1 MEVLTGE
8 QGAIGE
14 ATDLVLVM
22 CGDKGESSPI
32 KFHSTRDRPFQPQQN
47 DTAEVVSNDA
57 KWLCDLNNKNKNH
70 GYFCSVLAHHQELA
84 HGALHDQQNVCVKP
98 RQ

>member
-32 KFHSTRDRPFQPQQN
+32 KFHSTRDRPFQPRQN

-57 KWLCDLNNKNKNH
+57 KWLCDLSNNKNH
-70 GYFCSVLAHHQELA
+70 GYFFSVLTHQQELA
-84 HGALHDQQNVCVKP
+84 HGALHGQQNVSVKL
-98 RQ
+98 QQ